1 MEQVEILRR
10 FIQRV
15 QAMKSPDHNGE
26 DNFAR
31 DFMVSVRSRRRL
43 VSPAAEL
50 PSPLLAGLGCQRF
63 VCGARTGA
71 GRAPSRE
78 RLRRACGRRGHPRP
92 SASFFFPRPVRRPP
106 CRPGSEGSGRRAQP
120 APAPLPATTY
130 CLPGRAA
137 ATGVRARLPT
147 PAFPACP
154 SGEGQ
159 GELSGCGRPS
169 CLRLTRRARV
179 LSINSLGPCTDA
191 GLGPSGLQDCAASE
205 FRVIISPLAKGLTIR
220 NLTVYLIPIYLVGFL
235 FFLRPRFEV
244 TKRPV

>member
-43 VSPAAEL
+43 VSPA
-50 PSPLLAGLGCQRF
+50 PSSPRLSWPVWAASALCAVRGQARVARLAGSAFGEL
-63 VCGARTGA
+63 A
-71 GRAPSRE
+71 GGEVTPAPQP
-78 RLRRACGRRGHPRP
+78 L
-92 SASFFFPRPVRRPP
+92 FFFPRPVRRPP

-120 APAPLPATTY
+120 APAPPPATTY

-169 CLRLTRRARV
+169 CLRLTGRARV